1 MNRYIIN
8 VFVVCFVLS
17 LSLNSF
23 AQNKT
28 IATTDNQDS
37 KKVEAI
43 GFEDPLIPQYF
54 AVDSKTQTIAVT
66 DTSENTIDILKRQ
79 GKNFVKVKSIL
90 VDVVIKRHDVA
101 FIYKP
106 KSVAIYE
113 NNIVFLASNRDS
125 SYIRVISMTGE
136 NVYESSHFFGAAT
149 AFSYD
154 KVNKKL
160 YIAGVNKS
168 GYNIF
173 EIDVSKGFHNMIID
187 SLSTDRSVKLNY
199 QIPKKADEIAKH
211 DPKGLG
217 LTVIAMSTVFLA
229 LLLIVLLL
237 MGFAK
242 SLKSIQTKRALKA
255 SESQV
260 ADKNVETNAKPNNI
274 KDISGDEFAVIAAA
288 IYMYNDELHDE
299 ENAIL
304 TIDKVEKRYSPWSS
318 KQYNMNVYRRR

>member
-1 MNRYIIN
+1 MKKYIKK
-8 VFVVCFVLS
+8 VFVVCFVLFS
-17 LSLNSF
+17 SLNSF
-23 AQNKT
+23 AQN
-28 IATTDNQDS
+28 ANAPQGNQTNAKQD
-37 KKVEAI
+37 VVI
-43 GFEDPLIPQYF
+43 GFEDPLIPQFF
-54 AVDSKTQTIAVT
+54 AVDNKTQTIAVT

-90 VDVVIKRHDVA
+90 VDVIEKRHDVA

-106 KSVAIYE
+106 KSVAIYD
-113 NNIVFLASNRDS
+113 NNVVFLASNRDS
-125 SYIRVISMTGE
+125 SYIRVLSMQGNTL
-136 NVYESSHFFGAAT
+136 YESPHFVGAAS

-154 KVNKKL
+154 KMNKKL
-160 YIAGVNKS
+160 YIAGVNKG

-173 EIDVSKGFHNMIID
+173 DIDVSKGFNNMIID
-187 SLSTDRSVKLNY
+187 TATSDRSVILNY

-211 DPKGLG
+211 DPHGLG
-217 LTVIAMSTVFLA
+217 LTAIAMSTVFLA

-242 SLKSIQTKRALKA
+242 SLKSIQTKRANKA
-255 SESQV
+255 ASHTE
-260 ADKNVETNAKPNNI
+260 ETPKPT
-274 KDISGDEFAVIAAA
+274 KTKVQDISGDEFAVIAAA

-299 ENAIL
+299 ENTVL